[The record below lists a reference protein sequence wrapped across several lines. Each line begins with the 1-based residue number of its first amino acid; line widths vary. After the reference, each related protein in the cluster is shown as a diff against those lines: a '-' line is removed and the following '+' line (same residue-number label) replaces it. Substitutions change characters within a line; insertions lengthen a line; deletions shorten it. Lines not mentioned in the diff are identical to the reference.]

1 MEPVDRSPR
10 PGGMQSP
17 RRAVAIGLIVAL
29 LLSACAL
36 LPGGRGAPTTKAE
49 AARLALAQDA
59 RFAGI
64 APRDESLIGQAS
76 WYEVTAADD
85 GWQVVVRIGWGDCE
99 AGCINEHRW
108 TYAVGRDATVHLTD
122 ETGETL
128 PGPTG
133 VQGKATAGPTCP
145 VETNP
150 PDPACAE
157 RPVVGAV
164 LVFTNAAG
172 TEVARATSGADG
184 AFSVELAPGSYTITA
199 QPAEGLMGTPSP
211 MEVVVEGGQP
221 MTEVQVSYDTGIR

>member
-10 PGGMQSP
+10 PGPMTSP
-17 RRAVAIGLIVAL
+17 RRAVAIGLLAAL

-36 LPGGRGAPTTKAE
+36 LPGSSGAPTTKGE

-76 WYEVTAADD
+76 WYEVTATGD
-85 GWQVVVRIGWGDCE
+85 GWQVVIRIGWGDCE

-108 TYAVGRDATVHLTD
+108 TYEVGRDASVELTHEVGD
-122 ETGETL
+122 PL
-128 PGPTG
+128 PGATG

-157 RPVVGAV
+157 RPVAGAV

-184 AFSVELAPGSYTITA
+184 AFSVELAPGSYTLTA
-199 QPAEGLMGTPSP
+199 QPAEGLMGTPAP
-211 MEVVVEGGQP
+211 MDVVVEGGQP